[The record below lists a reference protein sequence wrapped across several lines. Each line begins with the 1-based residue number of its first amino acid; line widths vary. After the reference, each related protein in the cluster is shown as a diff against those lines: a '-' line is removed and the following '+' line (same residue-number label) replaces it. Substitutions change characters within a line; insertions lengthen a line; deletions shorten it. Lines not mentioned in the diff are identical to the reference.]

1 MSPLGKPATQL
12 MVVVAA
18 LALSATGQDLA
29 PRAYVISPMGS
40 NAITVSYA
48 FNDGAILLDPTIPI
62 EDLQGRFSVPILGYY
77 RSFGLFG
84 RSANVAVA
92 LPYGVGN
99 FSGVV
104 IGQPT
109 SVYRSGLADG
119 RVRVAVNLRG
129 GRAMSVPEF
138 IKYRERTVI
147 GASLTVIVPTGQ
159 YDPAR
164 LINPGAHRVGFK
176 PEVGLTRRLGRWAWD
191 GYGGLWVFTENPTFF
206 PGNSIRKQ
214 NMITSLEFHL
224 GYYLRP
230 RAWVSFD
237 SNFWVGGNTV
247 VNGVE
252 NQDRARNS
260 RVGGTISLPLSRHN
274 SLKFSA
280 STGAIV
286 RVGGNFT
293 TITAGWQYSWLT
305 KPK

>member
-1 MSPLGKPATQL
+1 MSAVRKLTTRSIA
-12 MVVVAA
+12 VVAA
-18 LALSATGQDLA
+18 LALSATAQDLS
-29 PRAYVISPMGS
+29 PRAYVITPVGS
-40 NAITVSYA
+40 NALSVSYA

-92 LPYGVGN
+92 LPYGIGN

-147 GASLTVIVPTGQ
+147 GASLTIIVPTGQ

-176 PEVGLTRRLGRWAWD
+176 PEVGLTRRLGKWAWD
-191 GYGGLWVFTENPTFF
+191 GYGGLWVFTENSSFF
-206 PGNSIRKQ
+206 PGNSVRKQ
-214 NMITSLEFHL
+214 NLITSLEFHL
-224 GYYLRP
+224 GYYVRP

-247 VNGVE
+247 INGVE

-260 RVGGTISLPLSRHN
+260 R
-274 SLKFSA
+274 
-280 STGAIV
+280 
-286 RVGGNFT
+286 
-293 TITAGWQYSWLT
+293 
-305 KPK
+305 